1 MGIIK
6 SVLLYWPRFFGEVRT
21 TWKFYR
27 AARSLESQ
35 FEKEGLRVDW
45 IGRIYTVMNLKEEA
59 MQQPELIQQSMI
71 FQELKPVSDI
81 LQKHGLS
88 NEAYPSIER
97 LSDRSYLVVLYP
109 DNDYLTWV
117 GFLSNVAFLG
127 VLGTLGWLATI
138 FI

>member
-6 SVLLYWPRFFGEVRT
+6 NVLLYWPRFFGELRI
-21 TWKFYR
+21 TWKFYL
-27 AARSLESQ
+27 AARSLESE

-81 LQKHGLS
+81 LMRHGLS
-88 NEAYPSIER
+88 NEAYPAIER

-117 GFLSNVAFLG
+117 GFFSNLTFLG
-127 VLGTLGWLATI
+127 ILVGLGWFAST